1 MEEVH
6 VLPQRNWTRAKL
18 QTSRQISHLKP
29 APEPASSLLPSLSSG
44 GVVNLHGPSDARRL
58 PDQRVMKTIRRR
70 EGDRRRQAI
79 QQLSH
84 LMTVSYAI
92 GGNHCLLMQQKGAG
106 KRKNKTNCGSVA
118 DE

>member
-29 APEPASSLLPSLSSG
+29 APEPASSLLAG
-44 GVVNLHGPSDARRL
+44 WMDLHGPSDARRL

-84 LMTVSYAI
+84 LMTVPYAI